1 MIADRKLPKNKTG
14 LPMRISGLQM
24 LSIFVA
30 TLLSWINAAE
40 FGIDQSN
47 TTPQF
52 ILYSISALLLI
63 YYIVTGPKQ
72 SKIQELNE
80 SKAE

>member
-24 LSIFVA
+24 LCIFAA
-30 TLLSWINAAE
+30 TILSWVNTAE
-40 FGIDQSN
+40 FGIDQNN
-47 TTPQF
+47 TATQF

-72 SKIQELNE
+72 SELQEQHE
-80 SKAE
+80 TRAK

>member
-24 LSIFVA
+24 LCILAA
-30 TLLSWINAAE
+30 TILSWVNAAE
-40 FGIDQSN
+40 FGIDQDN
-47 TTPQF
+47 TATQF

-72 SKIQELNE
+72 SELQEQHE
-80 SKAE
+80 TRAE

>member
-24 LSIFVA
+24 LCIFVA
-30 TLLSWINAAE
+30 TILSWVNATE
-40 FGIDQSN
+40 FGIDQDN
-47 TTPQF
+47 TTTQF

-72 SKIQELNE
+72 SELQEQYE
-80 SKAE
+80 TRAE